1 MTQPDSSP
9 ETAAA
14 SQVLAGAPSGGA
26 RARKLP
32 MADRSALFSV
42 SLPLFDR
49 FSPQHPRAPR
59 AVFGRGVVV
68 FAPGRRGRA
77 AHQP

>member
-26 RARKLP
+26 RGWKLSPADARAFLP
-32 MADRSALFSV
+32 
-42 SLPLFDR
+42 PL
-49 FSPQHPRAPR
+49 HPIRLHHPLAPR
-59 AVFGRGVVV
+59 AVPGRGVVV